1 MHDVII
7 VGAGPA
13 GSSVA
18 TFLARQGADVLVL
31 DRSAFPRDKVCGD
44 GLTPQAIYWLDHLGC
59 ADEVLQETNACI
71 RDCDLYINGKHL
83 LTGGFPA
90 DTVYPDFAILLDRRR
105 FDNILLQNA
114 IAQGARFKD
123 GRTVREVHADEHGAT
138 VVCAT
143 RAGAETAR
151 ARMVIGAD
159 GVSSVVSRAIGN
171 ELKAGVMALSL
182 RAYYRDVECDGAQIK
197 VYFDRDYF
205 PGYGWLSVDDHGFAN
220 VGLGYALDRRFAM
233 PGRLADHFARFLE
246 RELGAMLRRS
256 TRCGTVSGGSAAF
269 YPLKSVVGDRVLLV
283 GDAANQA
290 DPLNG
295 GGIHKAME
303 SAWFAAAAAV
313 AALEAGDFSRARL
326 RQYETQ
332 WSQAYGF
339 DWQAAELFLTV
350 AKNPHLR
357 DFCLYL
363 LTQIGLLTRADPQFQ
378 AFCSGVFSGVIGQSV
393 CLSVEALYRALPKDL
408 RVWRALLDAQ
418 GGAAMGSVRIVRGAV
433 ASLASAGGEMVQ
445 KPLVNLDWSI
455 EIATKAVQLMERQ
468 IAEGAKSEP
477 GRTFPASAWQRI

>member
-1 MHDVII
+1 
-7 VGAGPA
+7 
-13 GSSVA
+13 
-18 TFLARQGADVLVL
+18 
-31 DRSAFPRDKVCGD
+31 
-44 GLTPQAIYWLDHLGC
+44 
-59 ADEVLQETNACI
+59 
-71 RDCDLYINGKHL
+71 
-83 LTGGFPA
+83 
-90 DTVYPDFAILLDRRR
+90 
-105 FDNILLQNA
+105 
-114 IAQGARFKD
+114 
-123 GRTVREVHADEHGAT
+123 
-138 VVCAT
+138 
-143 RAGAETAR
+143 
-151 ARMVIGAD
+151 MVIGAD
-159 GVSSVVSRAIGN
+159 GVSSVVSRALGN

-182 RAYYRDVECDGAQIK
+182 RAYYRDVECHGAQIK

-205 PGYGWLSVDDHGFAN
+205 PGYGWLFVDDHGFAN
-220 VGLGYALDRRFAM
+220 VGLGYAHDRRFPM

-246 RELGAMLRRS
+246 RELGAMLGRA

-269 YPLKSVVGDRVLLV
+269 YPLKTVVGDRVLLV

-303 SAWFAAAAAV
+303 SASVAAATAL

-326 RQYETQ
+326 LQYQ
-332 WSQAYGF
+332 ARWSQAYGF

-363 LTQIGLLTRADPQFQ
+363 LSQIGLLTRADPQFQ

-393 CLSVEALYRALPKDL
+393 CLSLEALYRALPKDL

-418 GGAAMGSVRIVRGAV
+418 GGAVVGPVRIVRGA
-433 ASLASAGGEMVQ
+433 AGSMAGAGGEMLR

-455 EIATKAVQLMERQ
+455 EVASKAVRLIERQ
-468 IAEGAKSEP
+468 IADGAKCEF
-477 GRTFPASAWQRI
+477 GRAFPAPA